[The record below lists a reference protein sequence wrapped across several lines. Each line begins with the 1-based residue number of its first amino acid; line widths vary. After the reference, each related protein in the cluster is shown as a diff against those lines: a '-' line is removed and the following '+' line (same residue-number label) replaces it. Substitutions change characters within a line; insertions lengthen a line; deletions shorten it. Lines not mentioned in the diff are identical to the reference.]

1 MQYGLIGE
9 KLSHSFSKE
18 IHTKYFGLDYAL
30 KELAYNEVATF
41 LKEKNFKAI
50 NVTIPYKTIVLEQL
64 DFVDKTAQ
72 RIGAVNTIV
81 NDNGILKGYNT
92 DFLGLKL
99 MLEKSSVDFK
109 DKNFLILGN
118 GATSKTAVA
127 VAESLLAKSVIR
139 VSRKGTNG
147 TVSYSEAK
155 TLSDTQ
161 IIINTTPVGMFPDI
175 ENTPIDI
182 DNFPNL
188 IGVFDVVYNPLR
200 TKLILS
206 ALNKGLVACGG
217 LYMLVAQA
225 VFAYELFT
233 GNKVPNSKIDSIYTA
248 ILKQKQNIVLVGMPG
263 SGKTTVG
270 KLLAENIG
278 FEFIDT
284 DDLIVKKY
292 GNITEIFKT
301 KGESGFRDIESEII
315 KQLSSSQGNV
325 IATGGGAVL
334 RKENINALKQNGKIY
349 FLDRP
354 LESLQGTPD
363 RPLSKNAN
371 QLKKLYS
378 ERYNIYCNCA
388 DESVSENTTPQSAVR
403 RIIENENYGN

>member
-18 IHTKYFGLDYAL
+18 IHTKYFGLDYSL

-41 LKEKNFKAI
+41 LKKRNFKAI
-50 NVTIPYKTIVLEQL
+50 NVTIPYKTTVIPYL
-64 DFVDKTAQ
+64 DYIDDTAKK
-72 RIGAVNTIV
+72 IGAVNTIV

-99 MLEKSSVDFK
+99 MLEKSGIDFK
-109 DKNFLILGN
+109 GKNFLILGD

-127 VAESLLAKSVIR
+127 VAESFLAKSVMR
-139 VSRKGTNG
+139 VSRKGISG
-147 TVSYSEAK
+147 TVSYSEAEA
-155 TLSDTQ
+155 LSDTQ
-161 IIINTTPVGMFPDI
+161 IIINTTPVGMFPNL

-182 DNFPNL
+182 ESFPNL

-200 TKLILS
+200 TNLVLS
-206 ALNKGLVACGG
+206 TLNKGLVACGG
-217 LYMLVAQA
+217 LYMLIAQA

-233 GNKVPNSKIDSIYTA
+233 GNKVTNSKIDSIYSE

-270 KLLAENIG
+270 KLLAEKLGI
-278 FEFIDT
+278 EFIDT
-284 DDLIVKKY
+284 DSLIVEKH
-292 GNITEIFKT
+292 GNITDIFKT

-315 KQLSSSQGNV
+315 KEFSTLQGKV

-334 RKENINALKQNGKIY
+334 RKENIKALKQNGKIY
-349 FLDRP
+349 FLDRL

-363 RPLSKNAN
+363 RPLSKNADE
-371 QLKKLYS
+371 LKVLYI
-378 ERYNIYCNCA
+378 ERHNIYCNCA
-388 DESVSENTTPQSAVR
+388 DETISENTTPQAAVR
-403 RIIENENYGN
+403 RIIDNENLSN

>member
-18 IHTKYFGLDYAL
+18 IHTKYFGLDYSL

-41 LKEKNFKAI
+41 LKKRNFKAI
-50 NVTIPYKTIVLEQL
+50 NVTIPYKTTVIPYL
-64 DFVDKTAQ
+64 DYIDDTAKK
-72 RIGAVNTIV
+72 IGAVNTIV

-99 MLEKSSVDFK
+99 MLEKSGIDFK
-109 DKNFLILGN
+109 GKNFLILGD

-127 VAESLLAKSVIR
+127 VAESFLAKSVMR
-139 VSRKGTNG
+139 VSRKGVSG
-147 TVSYSEAK
+147 TVSYSEAEA
-155 TLSDTQ
+155 LSDTQ
-161 IIINTTPVGMFPDI
+161 IIINTTPVGMFPNL

-182 DNFPNL
+182 ESFPNL

-200 TKLILS
+200 TNLVLS
-206 ALNKGLVACGG
+206 TLNKGLVACAG

-233 GNKVPNSKIDSIYTA
+233 GNKVPKSKIDSIYSE
-248 ILKQKQNIVLVGMPG
+248 ISKQKQNIVLVGMPG

-270 KLLAENIG
+270 KLLAEKLGI
-278 FEFIDT
+278 EFIDT
-284 DDLIVKKY
+284 DSLVVEKH
-292 GNITEIFKT
+292 GNITDIFKT

-315 KQLSSSQGNV
+315 KEISTLQGKV

-334 RKENINALKQNGKIY
+334 RNENVNALKQNGKIY

-363 RPLSKNAN
+363 RPLSQNSKE
-371 QLKKLYS
+371 LKKRYN
-378 ERYNIYCNCA
+378 ERYYIYCECA
-388 DESVSENTTPQSAVR
+388 DVGITENTTPQAAVR
-403 RIIENENYGN
+403 RIIDNENLSN

>member
-18 IHTKYFGLDYAL
+18 IHTKYFGLDYSL

-41 LKEKNFKAI
+41 LKKRNFKAI
-50 NVTIPYKTIVLEQL
+50 NVTIPYKTTVIPYL
-64 DFVDKTAQ
+64 DYIDDTAKK
-72 RIGAVNTIV
+72 IGAVNTIV

-92 DFLGLKL
+92 DFLGLKF
-99 MLEKSSVDFK
+99 MLEKSGIDFK
-109 DKNFLILGN
+109 DKSFLILGD

-127 VAESLLAKSVIR
+127 VAESLNAKNVTR
-139 VSRKGTNG
+139 VSRKGTDG
-147 TVSYSEAK
+147 TVSYSEATGLK
-155 TLSDTQ
+155 DTQ
-161 IIINTTPVGMFPDI
+161 IIINTTPVGMFPNL

-182 DNFPNL
+182 ENFPNL
-188 IGVFDVVYNPLR
+188 IGVFDAVYNPLR
-200 TKLILS
+200 TKLVLS

-233 GNKVPNSKIDSIYTA
+233 GNKVPKSKIDSIYSE
-248 ILKQKQNIVLVGMPG
+248 ISKQKQNIVLVGMPG

-270 KLLAENIG
+270 TLLAENLG
-278 FEFIDT
+278 LEFIDT
-284 DDLIVKKY
+284 DDLIVEKY
-292 GNITEIFKT
+292 GNITDIFNV

-315 KQLSSSQGNV
+315 KEISTLQGKV

-334 RKENINALKQNGKIY
+334 RNENVNALKQNGKIY

-363 RPLSKNAN
+363 RPLSQNSKE
-371 QLKKLYS
+371 LKKRYN
-378 ERYNIYCNCA
+378 ERYYIYCECA
-388 DESVSENTTPQSAVR
+388 DVGITENTTPQAAVR
-403 RIIENENYGN
+403 RIIDNENLSN